1 MTKNLQI
8 AAGIAT
14 MEKQHLEKNF
24 KLRFG
29 EILFVLFFVASYDAR
44 YAVKWMALLKFH
56 ALLCISW
63 LLIYQL
69 YYAFVYLLAAKKKL
83 PDMH

>member
-14 MEKQHLEKNF
+14 MEKQYLEKNF

-29 EILFVLFFVASYDAR
+29 EILLALFFVASYDAR
-44 YAVKWMALLKFH
+44 YAVK
-56 ALLCISW
+56 
-63 LLIYQL
+63 
-69 YYAFVYLLAAKKKL
+69 
-83 PDMH
+83 

>member
-44 YAVKWMALLKFH
+44 YAVK
-56 ALLCISW
+56 
-63 LLIYQL
+63 
-69 YYAFVYLLAAKKKL
+69 
-83 PDMH
+83 